1 MIKKWGILFLAVMV
15 CGGWFYSGTTA
26 APQTEEAKVDVG
38 QPAPGFELKDVF
50 GKTFALGE
58 FKGKIVVLEWF
69 NKGCPFVRGRHGDQ
83 TMQKTYAKYAGK
95 GVIWLAIDSTT
106 GSKAEE
112 NRAYAAEQHLAYPI
126 LMDAEG
132 RAARAYGAKTT
143 PHMYVIDR
151 AGKLA
156 YIGAIDDD
164 PGGQKDKKTVTNHVA
179 AAIDDLLADKAV
191 AKGKTIPYGC
201 SIKLAK

>member
-1 MIKKWGILFLAVMV
+1 MIRKWGILLLAVMA
-15 CGGWFYSGTTA
+15 CGGWFYSRTTA
-26 APQTEEAKVDVG
+26 APQAEEAKVDVG
-38 QPAPGFELKDVF
+38 QSAPDFELKDVY
-50 GKTFALGE
+50 GKTFSPGE

-69 NKGCPFVRGRHGDQ
+69 NKGCPFVKGRHGDQ
-83 TMQKTYAKYAGK
+83 TMQKTYAKYAEK

-112 NRAYAAEQHLAYPI
+112 NRAHAAEQHLAYPI
-126 LMDAEG
+126 LMDVEG

-179 AAIDDLLADKAV
+179 AAIEDLLADKAV
-191 AKGKTIPYGC
+191 AKSKTIPYGC
-201 SIKLAK
+201 SVKLAK